1 MKAKTITIAP
11 MFAII
16 TAICSQFIIVLP
28 FTPVPINLG
37 NFAVFLS
44 GGLLNKKDSLI
55 SQLIYISLGI
65 IGLPVF
71 SKFGSGFGVLLGPTG
86 GYILSYVI
94 MAFVISFII
103 EKLSENLINILL
115 AMLVGL
121 LICYTLGT
129 IGFMLYSG
137 CGLYEAI
144 ISTILP
150 FIIFDI
156 IKLVVAGVVSLKL
169 KKVLN

>member
-1 MKAKTITIAP
+1 MKTKTITIAP

-16 TAICSQFIIVLP
+16 TAICSQFIIMIP

-55 SQLIYISLGI
+55 SQIIYISLGI

-86 GYILSYVI
+86 GYVLSYTV
-94 MAFVISFII
+94 MAFVIGFII
-103 EKLSENLINILL
+103 EKLNKTLINIWL
-115 AMLVGL
+115 AMLIGL
-121 LICYTLGT
+121 IICYTFGT

-137 CGLYEAI
+137 CDVRTAI
-144 ISTILP
+144 ITAILP
-150 FIIFDI
+150 FIVFDI
-156 IKLVVAGVVSLKL
+156 LKLLIAGVVTLKL
-169 KKVLN
+169 KKVLS